1 MTMSVKV
8 KKPKGL
14 RLAARP
20 VEHEVLTASEAAVFL
35 RVSKPC
41 IYSLANDK
49 GAGFPAC
56 KVGNKLRISRRA
68 LMAWLERTIRETPV
82 EVTSKASA

>member
-1 MTMSVKV
+1 MTVSVKV

-14 RLAARP
+14 RFAARP
-20 VEHEVLTASEAAVFL
+20 MEHEVLTASEAAVFL

-68 LMAWLERTIRETPV
+68 LLSWLEQARTGCGDDV
-82 EVTSKASA
+82 KALATS

>member
-8 KKPKGL
+8 KRPKGM
-14 RLAARP
+14 RFPDRTA
-20 VEHEVLTASEAAVFL
+20 EHEVLTASEAAVFL

-41 IYSLANDK
+41 IYSLANDA

-68 LMAWLERTIRETPV
+68 LLSWLEQARNGRNDEAKALA
-82 EVTSKASA
+82 TS

>member
-1 MTMSVKV
+1 MSVKV

-49 GAGFPAC
+49 GSGFPAC
-56 KVGNKLRISRRA
+56 KVGNKLRISRNA
-68 LMAWLERTIRETPV
+68 LVAWLERSV
-82 EVTSKASA
+82 QQDAGCYKSAGAM

>member
-1 MTMSVKV
+1 MSVKV

-14 RLAARP
+14 RLADRT

-49 GAGFPAC
+49 DAGFPAC

-68 LMAWLERTIRETPV
+68 LLSWLEQARAGCRDEAKALA
-82 EVTSKASA
+82 TS